1 MSFKSA
7 CLKACD
13 FRVGNRVSITAATG
27 RVFKKSFYPFR
38 EYEKSLLRELST
50 IRMLLKHEKSLLREL
65 SVIRMPSA
73 AACPRAGRRAA
84 GEGAG
89 RDGASTNA
97 ARSILEKGF
106 TIREGN

>member
-13 FRVGNRVSITAATG
+13 FRVGNRLSITAATG

-50 IRMLLKHEKSLLREL
+50 IRMFLKYEKSLLREL

-84 GEGAG
+84 GEGA
-89 RDGASTNA
+89 DGDGQHERRAQHS
-97 ARSILEKGF
+97 
-106 TIREGN
+106 RERLYHPRR

>member
-38 EYEKSLLRELST
+38 EYEKSLLRELS
-50 IRMLLKHEKSLLREL
+50 
-65 SVIRMPSA
+65 VIRMPSA

-97 ARSILEKGF
+97 ARSILEKCF
-106 TIREGN
+106 TIREVR